1 MLRTDIHHAAMF
13 TLAHLSDPHL
23 APLPHARLS
32 ELCNKRALGFI
43 NWHRGRKRFHR
54 PEALDAIVLDLKS
67 QKPDHIA
74 VTGDLI
80 NLSLPDEY
88 ARAGAFM
95 ASLGPAKDVTLV
107 PGNHDIYVSGVE
119 QSPAEYWGEYMR
131 GDDGLDGFPLLR
143 RRGNVA
149 IIGLST
155 ALPTTPFLATGR
167 LGKRQIDRFAD
178 LLEQAR
184 GAFRIV
190 LIHHPPRSTLQRH
203 FKRLT
208 DAAALR
214 RVLADKGAELLLHGH
229 DHYRS
234 LAWLAG
240 PQGKKIPAAGVPSAS
255 AGASHGS
262 EDAAAYNL
270 FHIGGESGNWR
281 CEMIV
286 RQRGADG
293 AVRATE
299 QRSLY

>member
-1 MLRTDIHHAAMF
+1 MF

-23 APLPHARLS
+23 APLPHARLG

-43 NWHRGRKRFHR
+43 NWHRGRKRLHR
-54 PEALDAIVLDLKS
+54 PEALDAIVRDLKS

-74 VTGDLI
+74 VTGDLN

-88 ARAGAFM
+88 ARASAFM

-107 PGNHDIYVSGVE
+107 PGNHDVYVSGVE
-119 QSPAEYWGEYMR
+119 QSPAEYWGGYMR
-131 GDDGLDGFPLLR
+131 GDDGLDRFPFLR
-143 RRGNVA
+143 RRGDVVM
-149 IIGLST
+149 IGLST
-155 ALPTTPFLATGR
+155 ALPTAPFSATGR

-190 LIHHPPRSTLQRH
+190 LIHHPPQSTPQRY

-214 RVLADKGAELLLHGH
+214 RVLAEKGAELLLHGH
-229 DHYRS
+229 DHCRS

-240 PQGKKIPAAGVPSAS
+240 PQGKKIPAVGVPSAS
-255 AGASHGS
+255 AGAPHDG
-262 EDAAAYNL
+262 EDAAGYNL
-270 FHIGGESGNWR
+270 FRIGGGSGNWR
-281 CEMIV
+281 CELIA

-293 AVRATE
+293 AVHATG
-299 QRSLY
+299 QHSLH